1 MLLPAFYRTNFVVK
15 MSDRRIELSI
25 NDIRERSSVIEEIGA
40 FGSGSVTGIAT
51 LKESKAGD
59 LSFLGLAKYAGA
71 LADCS
76 ASVVFV
82 PEDCEVAPRTNQL
95 FLKVKNPS
103 LSLARACESIAQSLW
118 PKKPGG
124 VHPSAVVADSAE
136 VHETAFIG
144 PLCVIGENSSVGAGA
159 QIHSGTVIDEAS
171 TIGADC
177 WLASNVSVARD
188 TKIGDRVRIHSGVV
202 IGADGY
208 GYEFNGSF
216 HEKVPQLGWVEI
228 ESDVEIGANT
238 AIDRGRLGPTLIGE
252 GSKIDNHV
260 QIGHNVKIGK
270 HCILCAQVGIAGS
283 TNIEDF
289 VVFGGRA
296 GASGHLTIG
305 KGAKLA
311 GCSAAFNDIA
321 PGSVSGGTPAIPL
334 NAFQRITVV
343 QRKLPDL
350 FKRVQRL
357 ESQIGK
363 DG

>member
-1 MLLPAFYRTNFVVK
+1 M
-15 MSDRRIELSI
+15 RIELSI
-25 NDIRERSSVIEEIGA
+25 DEIRDRSSVVEEVGT
-40 FGSGSVTGIAT
+40 FLGSSVSGIAT
-51 LKESKAGD
+51 LKESQAGD
-59 LSFLGLAKYAGA
+59 LSFLSLAKYSGD
-71 LADCS
+71 LADCA

-82 PEDCEVAPRTNQL
+82 PEDCEVAPSENQL
-95 FLKVKNPS
+95 FLKVKHPS
-103 LSLARACESIAQSLW
+103 LSLAHACESIAQLLW
-118 PKKPGG
+118 PKKAGG
-124 VHPSAVVADSAE
+124 IHVSAIVSDSAE
-136 VHETAFIG
+136 IHETAFIG
-144 PLCVIGENSSVGAGA
+144 PFCVIGENSSVGAGT
-159 QIHSGTVIDEAS
+159 QIHSGTVIEQAS
-171 TIGADC
+171 RIGADC
-177 WLASNVSVARD
+177 WLASNISVGRD
-188 TKIGDRVRIHSGVV
+188 SRIGDRVRIHSGVV
-202 IGADGY
+202 IGADGF

-228 ESDVEIGANT
+228 DSDVEIGANT
-238 AIDRGRLGPTLIGE
+238 AIDRGRLGPTTIGE

-311 GCSAAFNDIA
+311 GCSAAFNDIE
-321 PGSVSGGTPAIPL
+321 PGSVSGGTPAISL

-357 ESQIGK
+357 ESQIAK
-363 DG
+363 DA